1 MPNNCEYQ
9 NMKEDKSEFI
19 DDTLIDLVVEIKKA
33 EKISVRYSG

>member
-1 MPNNCEYQ
+1 
-9 NMKEDKSEFI
+9 MKEDKSEFI